1 MKNVIKKIAA
11 TAMAFTILGTGTAV
25 TKSIAPKM
33 DNSIVASA
41 ACHAHGQFVKT
52 AYDWRYEYTSTK
64 WETFYD
70 YGINRYVTIT
80 PGVAVYRRVK
90 YKQCQECGKQWGS
103 ATKLN
108 KYTVF
113 P

>member
-25 TKSIAPKM
+25 TKSIAPQM

-41 ACHAHGQFVKT
+41 ACHAHGQFVET
-52 AYDWRYEYTSTK
+52 AYEYRYDHTAKK
-64 WETFYD
+64 WEVYYCD
-70 YGINRYVTIT
+70 EGIVYAS
-80 PGVAVYRRVK
+80 PGVQVWRKVK
-90 YKQCQECGKQWGS
+90 FKKCQECGKQWGS

-108 KYTVF
+108 DYQLRW
-113 P
+113 